1 MGRLRV
7 NLLALALLI
16 GFFFLYSSAC
26 AYPLTSIATA
36 NVGEV
41 KIALTN
47 TSGMLN
53 VTSATYTQ
61 VHAYATASNPG
72 SIDDHWTGTI
82 LNNGGGTSAA
92 VSNAYAIANVSYT
105 STKPNRTNTTYSNG
119 IKTITTAEA
128 SVSSVSSHS
137 TYASAYGWTSAY
149 NIWFSLLNP
158 ATLTISVPYSLYAES
173 NSKASR
179 DDTWASLLVRLW
191 GPGNTVLWIEK
202 VSNVNGEITLGHYNG
217 SWSWEQGVAEPTL
230 ERSLEVTASGLY
242 HIDYD
247 IHASAFSNVP
257 IPSAL
262 ILLGSGLFGLANL
275 RRKFCK

>member
-1 MGRLRV
+1 MGRPKL
-7 NLLALALLI
+7 NLFTLALLI
-16 GFFFLYSSAC
+16 GFLFLYSSTY
-26 AYPLTSIATA
+26 AYQLTSIATA

-47 TSGMLN
+47 TSGALD
-53 VTSATYTQ
+53 VTSTTYTQ

-72 SIDDHWTGTI
+72 SIEDHWTGTI
-82 LNNGGGTSAA
+82 FNNGGGTSAA

-105 STKPNRTNTTYSNG
+105 ATMPNRTSTTYSNG

-128 SVSSVSSHS
+128 SVSTISSHP

-158 ATLTISVPYSLYAES
+158 ATLSISVPYSLYAES

-191 GPGNTVLWIEK
+191 GPGNTVLRIEK
-202 VSNVNGEITLGHYNG
+202 VSNVNGEITLGQYNG
-217 SWSWEQGVAEPTL
+217 SWSWEQGVAEPAL
-230 ERSLEVTASGLY
+230 EISLEATTPGLY
-242 HIDYD
+242 HVDYD
-247 IHASAFSNVP
+247 IHTSAVSNIPV
-257 IPSAL
+257 PSAL
-262 ILLGSGLFGLANL
+262 FLLGSGFFGLVGI
-275 RRKFCK
+275 RWKFRK

>member
-7 NLLALALLI
+7 NLLALAFLI
-16 GFFFLYSSAC
+16 GFFFLHSGTF
-26 AYPLTSIATA
+26 AYPLTSMATA
-36 NVGEV
+36 DVGEL

-47 TSGMLN
+47 TSGTLD
-53 VTSATYTQ
+53 VTSTTYTQ
-61 VHAYATASNPG
+61 VHAYATASNP
-72 SIDDHWTGTI
+72 SNIDDHWTGTI
-82 LNNGGGTSAA
+82 LNNGGGSSAA

-105 STKPNRTNTTYSNG
+105 STTPSRTGKTYSNG

-128 SVSSVSSHS
+128 SVSSVSSHP

-149 NIWFSLLNP
+149 NIWFSLPNP
-158 ATLTISVPYSLYAES
+158 ATLSISVPYSLYAES
-173 NSKASR
+173 NSKVSR

-217 SWSWEQGVAEPTL
+217 SWSWEQGAAEPTL
-230 ERSLEVTASGLY
+230 EISLKAATPGLY
-242 HIDYD
+242 HVDYD
-247 IHASAFSNVP
+247 IHTSAFSNVP

-262 ILLGSGLFGLANL
+262 ILLGSGFFGLVNL